1 MEDGP
6 GNVLSGGRG
15 LRTRPDAVSWDA
27 ARVLAHAA
35 ARPGA
40 AVSRPL
46 DAVDGC
52 VLGTPLV
59 SPGAVPPVD
68 RAAMDGYAVRGAG
81 PWRVNGHVTAGA
93 ADPGTLADGH
103 ATGIVTG
110 AAVPS
115 GTTSVVRS
123 EDAVVNGDRLEGPA
137 EDGRHIRRAGEECQ
151 PGEQLLPAGVVVDP
165 AVLGLA
171 AAVGLNR
178 LTVIPQPTVAALV
191 TGDELVHRGP
201 SGPGRVR
208 DAIGPMLPG
217 LITRAGAQLV
227 THAGAQQVTRAG
239 AQQVAGAGAPE
250 VAGAGA
256 RLIAGG
262 SVGQELRAGAPP
274 ASVLHLP
281 DSLDALTR
289 ALGETEADLILVSGS
304 SAAGPADHLRPALVS
319 LGAEFVV
326 DGVAC
331 RPGHPQALARL
342 ADGRLVLGLPGNPFA
357 ALVAFLT
364 LGVAAITR
372 MRGVRLPELTHI
384 AVPGGVPCHPTSTR
398 LVPVRLTAHG
408 AVPIGHGGSAMLR
421 GPAAADAL
429 AVVAPGPAEAIAA
442 RLLPLNPGIT

>member
-1 MEDGP
+1 MEDE
-6 GNVLSGGRG
+6 GRG
-15 LRTRPDAVSWDA
+15 LRARRAAVAWDL

-35 ARPGA
+35 ARPGK
-40 AVSRPL
+40 AVSRGL
-46 DAVDGC
+46 AEADGC

-68 RAAMDGYAVRGAG
+68 RAAMDGYAVRGPG
-81 PWRVNGHVTAGA
+81 PWRVSGHLEAGA
-93 ADPGTLADGH
+93 ADPGTLTDGQ

-110 AAVPS
+110 AAIPT
-115 GTTSVVRS
+115 GTSSVVRY
-123 EDAVVNGDRLEGPA
+123 EDAVVTGDRLEGPA
-137 EDGRHIRRAGEECQ
+137 EDGRHIRRAGEECR
-151 PGEQLLPAGVVVDP
+151 PGDQLLPAGVVVGP

-171 AAVGLNR
+171 ATVGLNR

-227 THAGAQQVTRAG
+227 DSGVR
-239 AQQVAGAGAPE
+239 
-250 VAGAGA
+250 
-256 RLIAGG
+256 
-262 SVGQELRAGAPP
+262 
-274 ASVLHLP
+274 HLP
-281 DSLDALTR
+281 DSLDELTKALS
-289 ALGETEADLILVSGS
+289 EMQADLILVSGS
-304 SAAGPADHLRPALVS
+304 SAAGPADHLRPALSS

-364 LGVAAITR
+364 LGVATITR
-372 MRGVRLPELTHI
+372 MRGLRLPELGHI
-384 AVPGGVPCHPTSTR
+384 AVPGGVRCHPTSTR

-421 GPAAADAL
+421 GPAVGDAL

-442 RLLPLNPGIT
+442 RLLPLDPGIT

>member
-1 MEDGP
+1 M
-6 GNVLSGGRG
+6 
-15 LRTRPDAVSWDA
+15 AWDA

-46 DAVDGC
+46 GEADGC

-68 RAAMDGYAVRGAG
+68 RAAMDGYAVRGPG
-81 PWRVNGHVTAGA
+81 PWQVSGHLAAGA
-93 ADPGTLADGH
+93 ADPGTLADGQ

-110 AAVPS
+110 AALPE
-115 GTTSVVRS
+115 GATAVVRS
-123 EDAVVNGDRLEGPA
+123 EDAVVNGDRLEGA
-137 EDGRHIRRAGEECQ
+137 AREGRHIRRAGEECG
-151 PGEQLLPAGVVVDP
+151 PGDQLLPAGVVVGP

-171 AAVGLNR
+171 ATLGLNR

-217 LITRAGAQLV
+217 L
-227 THAGAQQVTRAG
+227 VTRAG
-239 AQQVAGAGAPE
+239 A
-250 VAGAGA
+250 
-256 RLIAGG
+256 RLVGG
-262 SVGQELRAGAPP
+262 SSGNQPGTSPP
-274 ASVLHLP
+274 RPAVQHLP
-281 DSLDALTR
+281 DSLDELTR
-289 ALGETEADLILVSGS
+289 ALGETQADLILVSGS
-304 SAAGPADHLRPALVS
+304 SAAGPEDHLRPALNA

-372 MRGVRLPELTHI
+372 MRGRRLPELGNI

-421 GPAAADAL
+421 GPAVADAL

-442 RLLPLNPGIT
+442 RLLPLDPA